1 MFTGIVQAIGR
12 VILINRLQDHSMKL
26 SIDCSDLGSDFSI
39 GESINI
45 NGVCLTIEDNSN
57 TQLSFTAVK
66 ETLDKTNLKYLKENS
81 LVNLERAATLN
92 TLLGGHLVT
101 GHVDSTSKVVKIE
114 DSSNWKII
122 EFQIDDSFK
131 KYLIAKGSIAINGV
145 SLTISDIK
153 SNSFMVNLIPLTL
166 KETNLK
172 LLKIDD
178 YVNIEFDL
186 IGKYVLNKTSGVN

>member
-12 VILINRLQDHSMKL
+12 VILINRLQDDSMKL

-172 LLKIDD
+172 QLKIDD

>member
-57 TQLSFTAVK
+57 NQLSFTAVK

-122 EFQIDDSFK
+122 EFQLDDSFK

-172 LLKIDD
+172 QLKIDD

>member
-12 VILINRLQDHSMKL
+12 VILINRLQDDSMKL

-57 TQLSFTAVK
+57 NQLSFTAVK

-92 TLLGGHLVT
+92 TLMGGHLVT

-172 LLKIDD
+172 QLKIDD

>member
-12 VILINRLQDHSMKL
+12 VILINRLQDDSMKL

-57 TQLSFTAVK
+57 NQLSFTAVK

-172 LLKIDD
+172 QLKIDD